1 MPGSIRLFKIA
12 GISIEVNVSWLII
25 LALLTSSLALQF
37 LPRAAGGYSAWIYW
51 TLGLVAALALFA
63 SVLIHELAH
72 SLVAKA
78 RGMPVKSITL
88 FIFGGVSDIEREP
101 QTPGVEFQMAFVG
114 PLASIIIG
122 GVALAVWA
130 LVGDAN
136 LLASAMLFYLG
147 VANLLLGGFNLIPGF
162 PLDGG
167 RVLRSIIWKATGS
180 LQTATRWAARIG
192 QGVALL
198 LIMGGVWLFFRGDYF
213 NGLWFGF
220 IGWFLLQAA
229 QAENTQVTLEALFKG
244 VTVSQV
250 MSPPPTSA
258 QGDTPLQQL
267 VDAYVLPHGIRSI
280 PIMRGDV
287 LIGLMTLEDI
297 RRIPRERWPW
307 TPASAAMT
315 PLPKLQIARISESL
329 NDALPRLVARDVN
342 QLPVVDETGRLV
354 GVLSRDVILRYIEVR
369 RGLGLDEARREIQS
383 GATSTWPQPR
393 SDDRTPATT

>member
-1 MPGSIRLFKIA
+1 MPGSIRLFRIA

-25 LALLTSSLALQF
+25 LALLTSSLALSVF
-37 LPRAAGGYSAWIYW
+37 PRIAAGYSVMTYW

-101 QTPGVEFQMAFVG
+101 QSPGVEFQMAIVG
-114 PLASIIIG
+114 PLASAIIG
-122 GVALAVWA
+122 GAAFGLLA
-130 LVGDAN
+130 LVGNGN
-136 LLASAMLFYLG
+136 LLLAAMLFYLG
-147 VANLLLGGFNLIPGF
+147 WANLLLAGFNMIPGF

-167 RVLRSIIWKATGS
+167 RVLRSIIWKLSGN
-180 LQTATRWAARIG
+180 LQTATRWAARVG
-192 QGVALL
+192 QGFALL
-198 LIMGGVWLFFRGDYF
+198 LIIGGIWFFFTGDIV
-213 NGLWFGF
+213 NGLWFAF

-229 QAENTQVTLEALFKG
+229 QAENTQVTMEALFKG
-244 VTVSQV
+244 VTVGQV
-250 MSPPPTSA
+250 MGPPPTSA
-258 QGDTPLQQL
+258 QGDVPLQQL

-280 PIMRGDV
+280 PIMRGDM

-307 TPASAAMT
+307 TPASESMT
-315 PLPKLQIARISESL
+315 PVGKLQMARVSESL

-342 QLPVVDETGRLV
+342 QLPVVDEAGRLV
-354 GVLSRDVILRYIEVR
+354 GMLSRDAILRYVEVR
-369 RGLGLDEARREIQS
+369 RGLGLESAQREGMRGTAPLWPPARN
-383 GATSTWPQPR
+383 
-393 SDDRTPATT
+393 DDRTPATT